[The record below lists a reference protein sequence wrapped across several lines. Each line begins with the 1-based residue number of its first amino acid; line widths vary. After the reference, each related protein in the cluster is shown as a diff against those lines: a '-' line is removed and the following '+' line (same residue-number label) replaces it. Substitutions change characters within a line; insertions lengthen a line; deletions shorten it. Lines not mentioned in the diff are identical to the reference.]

1 MKMRSA
7 MAMIELIFAM
17 VIIAISVITIPTMMN
32 IAGEAGKRL
41 IIDDDVIA
49 RLSSQM
55 IEKFQGRWGGEYNV
69 DLNVSNPTYIS
80 ALTDR
85 VDLNCSRPSGAGK
98 GFRLN
103 PDSNFE
109 CNLTQIPQVIP
120 QFSTLHGGTA
130 DGNVSKGFEMLNDGT
145 ETLRIT
151 ASTGEVVDI
160 NATYNVRYVDSNITP
175 DNHTSNIVTAT
186 WRLGS
191 SGTIDANNSGKLGT
205 NQSDRTHLKRIVV
218 RFWNTSLGVDTTLTF
233 FKSNI
238 GGN

>member
-1 MKMRSA
+1 MKMRFA

-17 VIIAISVITIPTMMN
+17 VIIAISIITIPTMMN
-32 IAGEAGKRL
+32 ISGDASKRL
-41 IIDDDVIA
+41 IIDDDVIS
-49 RLSSQM
+49 RLHAQL
-55 IEKFQGRWGGEYNV
+55 IDKFQARWGGEYNV
-69 DLNVSNPTYIS
+69 DLNASNPTYIS
-80 ALTDR
+80 SLND
-85 VDLNCSRPSGAGK
+85 VSDLNCSRPSGAGK
-98 GFRLN
+98 GYRLN
-103 PDSNFE
+103 PDSNLE
-109 CNLTQIPQVIP
+109 CNLTQIPQAIP

-205 NQSDRTHLKRIVV
+205 AESERTHLKRIVV
-218 RFWNTSLGVDTTLTF
+218 RFWNSALGVDTTLSF